1 MARSINYLKYF
12 TVSFI
17 LILLSCQPQPSD
29 NNLQDNLV
37 IYPPPPAKTR
47 IQYLTSFSK
56 STDFAGKQSGINRF
70 LMGEEE
76 IIPIIKPYGVSISNS
91 KIYICD
97 TGAHGLI
104 IMNLENGEFYRFIPS
119 GRGQLQLPLN
129 CDTDQEG
136 KLYIADGNR
145 QQVVIFDKYL
155 KYIGEFS
162 LSENGRPT
170 DIKVVGDRIIVSA
183 ANLHSLQVYSKD
195 DYSFISSISGSDI
208 SDPSYLYQPLNFEA
222 ANNKIYISDLG
233 SCMVKVFTE
242 DGKLVSSFGSPG
254 DGPGQFTRPKGIG
267 CDSTGNIYV
276 VDAAFENTQIFNQ
289 SGQLLMHFGGTYTG
303 PGGMYLPADITIDYG
318 NLDYFSKYLDP
329 AFRLEYLIYVTNQ
342 YGPDKLSVYGFV
354 GNTE

>member
-1 MARSINYLKYF
+1 MVKFFNYLKYSTGIF
-12 TVSFI
+12 IFI
-17 LILLSCQPQPSD
+17 LVSCQQQPSD

-56 STDFAGKQSGINRF
+56 STDFSAKQSGINRF

-76 IIPIIKPYGVSISNS
+76 VIPIVKPYGICINNS
-91 KIYICD
+91 KIYLCD
-97 TGAHGLI
+97 TGIRGLI
-104 IMNLENGEFYRFIPS
+104 IMDLENEEFYRFVPA

-129 CDTDQEG
+129 CDTDQDG

-145 QQVVIFDKYL
+145 RQVVIFDNTL
-155 KYIGEFS
+155 KHVGEFS
-162 LSENGRPT
+162 LMENARPT
-170 DIKVVGDRIIVSA
+170 DVKVSGDRIYVA
-183 ANLHSLQVYSKD
+183 AADQHSLQIYSKD
-195 DYSFISSISGSDI
+195 DYQPIRSISGSDI
-208 SDPSYLYQPLNFEA
+208 SDPSYLFQPLNFEIR
-222 ANNKIYISDLG
+222 NNKIYISDLG
-233 SCMVKVFTE
+233 SCSVKVFTE
-242 DGKLVSSFGSPG
+242 DGDLVSSFGSPG
-254 DGPGQFTRPKGIG
+254 NVPGQFTRPKGIS

-318 NLDYFSKYLDP
+318 NLNYFNKYVDP